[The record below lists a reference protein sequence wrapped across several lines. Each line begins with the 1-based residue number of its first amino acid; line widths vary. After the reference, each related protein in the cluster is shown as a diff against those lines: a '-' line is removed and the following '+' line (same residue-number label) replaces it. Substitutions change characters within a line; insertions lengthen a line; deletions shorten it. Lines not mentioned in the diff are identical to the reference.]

1 MKTIGWSVFILAWA
15 IIISAIVIAGKG
27 PLTGTESIVISQITM
42 DQAGNCT
49 AQYQVT
55 FSGDTRYNRY
65 GSVNFNSAATKQ
77 LVSDALVQAIAQEGL
92 Q

>member
-1 MKTIGWSVFILAWA
+1 MKIIAWIGTILIFLIFFGIAF
-15 IIISAIVIAGKG
+15 AGKG
-27 PLTGTESIVISQITM
+27 PLTGTESITISQITM
-42 DQAGNCT
+42 DQSGNCI

-55 FSGDTRYNRY
+55 FNGDPRYNRY

-77 LVSDALVQAIAQEGL
+77 LVADALAQATAQEGL